1 MKDTIIER
9 NGAGA
14 APAFLAHTERFQIF
28 RQARAGN
35 FMPEFRTNSA
45 TEAVEM
51 FSIMAPAFD
60 GGEIRMWDQRE
71 QRTCASVHWET
82 EKVDF
87 GFLVHHRT
95 NVFHDPLLG
104 LIARRLGEREAIRE
118 TIRHE
123 AGVSLAV

>member
-1 MKDTIIER
+1 M
-9 NGAGA
+9 
-14 APAFLAHTERFQIF
+14 F

-35 FMPEFRTNSA
+35 FMAEFKTDSA
-45 TEAVEM
+45 TQAVEM
-51 FSIMAPAFD
+51 FAIMAPAFD

-82 EKVDF
+82 EKMEF

-104 LIARRLGEREAIRE
+104 LIARQMEVREEMRAEVHQSVRMS
-118 TIRHE
+118 
-123 AGVSLAV
+123 A

>member
-1 MKDTIIER
+1 MKNTMIER

-14 APAFLAHTERFQIF
+14 APTPVEHASRYQIF

-35 FMPEFRTNSA
+35 FMAEFKTDSA
-45 TEAVEM
+45 TQAVEM
-51 FSIMAPAFD
+51 FAIMAPAFD

-71 QRTCASVHWET
+71 QRTCASVHWDT
-82 EKVDF
+82 EKMEF

-104 LIARRLGEREAIRE
+104 LIARRLNEREEIRSE
-118 TIRHE
+118 IHQ
-123 AGVSLAV
+123 SLGMSA

>member
-1 MKDTIIER
+1 MKETIIER
-9 NGAGA
+9 SSAGA

-35 FMPEFRTNSA
+35 FMPEFRTNYA
-45 TEAVEM
+45 PKAVEM

-71 QRTCASVHWET
+71 QRTCASVHWDT
-82 EKVDF
+82 EKMEF

-104 LIARRLGEREAIRE
+104 LIARRLHEREEIRSE
-118 TIRHE
+118 VHHGLRMT
-123 AGVSLAV
+123 A